1 MLRTLGTRLPR
12 RLPTLQSAAFRPLS
26 VSAPRFDLKKP
37 EDIEELIA
45 PRERVEKLRKE
56 MEAKY
61 GDKLKNKQPRPAE
74 AEGPGAERPGQAQGE
89 EVRRG
94 GG

>member
-1 MLRTLGTRLPR
+1 MLRSLGTRLPR
-12 RLPTLQSAAFRPLS
+12 RLPTAPFRQLS

-61 GDKLKNKQPRPAE
+61 GDKLKNKVKA
-74 AEGPGAERPGQAQGE
+74 
-89 EVRRG
+89 
-94 GG
+94 